1 MPSQAR
7 RPARSSAGA
16 EFAPRALSDSSVE
29 LDTGS
34 RSAHAP
40 ENAEPDVASGSQLTE
55 DGSETSVRIPPI
67 GYETQVW
74 DPPAT
79 YGYTRRDRAAH
90 GRSYRSAI
98 PAEIA
103 GLRLWI
109 PSGLAADAE
118 DVAAEIAR
126 FDASAEHGLG
136 AVTAVLLR
144 SESASSSQIEQI
156 TASARAI
163 AEAELTG
170 SGSSN
175 AVVVV
180 DNMHAMTDAVSR
192 AGGLT
197 VDQIA
202 EVQRV
207 LLERHSPKMVGWRTE
222 PVWIGGGGSTPV
234 TADYVAPDHQR
245 IPGALTDLVRF
256 AGRDDLLLLPQIAVA
271 HAQFETIHPF
281 ADGNGRTGR
290 AIIQIMLRSKQ
301 LTRTATVPISGGLL
315 VEKER
320 YFESLGAFRQGDAGP
335 IVDQF
340 NHASLRA
347 VHHGRQLAAQMTEL
361 REGWREMV
369 RARSD
374 SAAWKIIDLLS
385 SHPVIDAE
393 TVARETG
400 IHPNAVRRSVA
411 PLVDAGVLVGSQH
424 YKSHKYLYRAPAIL
438 GLLDDYAAEVG
449 RRQR

>member
-1 MPSQAR
+1 M
-7 RPARSSAGA
+7 
-16 EFAPRALSDSSVE
+16 
-29 LDTGS
+29 
-34 RSAHAP
+34 
-40 ENAEPDVASGSQLTE
+40 NATTE
-55 DGSETSVRIPPI
+55 DMVEVPSI
-67 GYETQVW
+67 GHETQLW
-74 DPPAT
+74 SPPADF
-79 YGYTRRDRAAH
+79 GYTRRELASR
-90 GRSYRSAI
+90 GRTYQSAT
-98 PAEIA
+98 PASIA
-103 GLRLWI
+103 DLQPLI

-118 DVAAEIAR
+118 DAAAAMAR

-170 SGSSN
+170 SGKAN

-180 DNMHAMTDAVSR
+180 DNMRAMTDAVSG
-192 AGGLT
+192 AHQLT
-197 VDQIA
+197 ADQIA

-207 LLERHSPKMVGWRTE
+207 LLQRHTPSMIGWRTE
-222 PVWIGGGGSTPV
+222 PVWIGGSGSTPL
-234 TADYVAPDHQR
+234 TADFVAPDHR
-245 IPGALTDLVRF
+245 LIRGSIDDLVKF
-256 AGRDDLLLLPQIAVA
+256 AARDDLLLLPQIAIA

-290 AIIQIMLRSKQ
+290 AIVQILLRIKR

-315 VEKER
+315 VDKDR
-320 YFESLGAFRQGDAGP
+320 YFAALGAFREGDAGP
-335 IVDQF
+335 IINQF

-347 VHHGRQLAAQMTEL
+347 VEQGRRLAEDMVGL
-361 REGWREMV
+361 RDTWRQKV

-374 SAAWKIIDLLS
+374 SATWKILELLPA
-385 SHPVIDAE
+385 HPVIDAE

-400 IHPNAVRRSVA
+400 VSAKNWGRSIA
-411 PLVDAGVLVGSQH
+411 PLVEAGILIGTQH
-424 YKSHKYLYRAPAIL
+424 YKSHKFLYRAPTIL
-438 GLLDDYAAEVG
+438 KLLDDYAAEVG

>member
-1 MPSQAR
+1 MRAETR
-7 RPARSSAGA
+7 RPDAAA
-16 EFAPRALSDSSVE
+16 KSDTESVVE
-29 LDTGS
+29 
-34 RSAHAP
+34 
-40 ENAEPDVASGSQLTE
+40 V
-55 DGSETSVRIPPI
+55 PPI
-67 GYETQVW
+67 SHEAQVW
-74 DPPAT
+74 DPPT
-79 YGYTRRDRAAH
+79 DYGYMRRERASR
-90 GRSYRSAI
+90 GRTYQSAI

-103 GLRLWI
+103 DLQLRI

-118 DVAAEIAR
+118 DATAEIAR

-136 AVTAVLLR
+136 ALTAVLLR

-170 SGSSN
+170 SGSAN

-192 AGGLT
+192 ADGLT
-197 VDQIA
+197 ADRIA
-202 EVQRV
+202 EMQRA
-207 LLERHSPKMVGWRTE
+207 LLERHSPGMVGWRDE

-234 TADYVAPDHQR
+234 TADYVAPDHRR
-245 IPGALTDLVRF
+245 IGRAIDDLVRF
-256 AGRDDLLLLPQIAVA
+256 SERDDLLLLPQIAVA

-290 AIIQIMLRSKQ
+290 ALVQVLLRSKG
-301 LTRTATVPISGGLL
+301 LTRTAPVPISGGLL
-315 VEKER
+315 VEKDR
-320 YFESLGAFRQGDAGP
+320 YFEALGAYREGDASP
-335 IVDQF
+335 IIAQF

-347 VHHGRQLAAQMTEL
+347 VHQGRQLTARMAEL
-361 REGWREMV
+361 REGWRETM

-374 SAAWKIIDLLS
+374 SAAWKILDLLPA
-385 SHPVIDAE
+385 HPVIDAE
-393 TVARETG
+393 TVAREIG
-400 IHPNAVRRSVA
+400 INPANVRRSVG

-424 YKSHKYLYRAPAIL
+424 YKSHKLLYRAPAVL

-449 RRQR
+449 RRDR